1 MFGNKKDYG
10 QMGDETEKGHEHGKL
25 SFKEMMSKA
34 SEYVHILIVSNRLTK
49 KMGEGASN
57 MGKGMMSKLSV
68 GVFGCTVSL
77 GNWRKNKG
85 FQDDEYV

>member
-1 MFGNKKDYG
+1 MFGNKQDSG
-10 QMGDETEKGHEHGKL
+10 TMPDETETGHEPGKL
-25 SFKEMMSKA
+25 SFKDMMSTA

>member
-10 QMGDETEKGHEHGKL
+10 QVGDESEKGRDHGKL

-34 SEYVHILIVSNRLTK
+34 SEYVYVLVVSYRLTK
-49 KMGEGASN
+49 KVGEGASS

-68 GVFGCTVSL
+68 GMFCSIMSL
-77 GNWRKNKG
+77 GNGREDKG